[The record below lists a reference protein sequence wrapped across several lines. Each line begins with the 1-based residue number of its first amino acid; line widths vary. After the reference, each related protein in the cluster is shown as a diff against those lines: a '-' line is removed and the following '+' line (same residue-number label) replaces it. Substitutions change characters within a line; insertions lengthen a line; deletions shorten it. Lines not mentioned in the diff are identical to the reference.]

1 MKEMMH
7 FNTGNV
13 QIAFGGQ
20 YSLLTRYLKSF
31 MDRLRRSDAELVLFF
46 VAKKITDEVEIH
58 IPGAEGDYME
68 ALGVL
73 DKINNAGVSGID
85 RAVKECI
92 RIPVAFEYNAFRLS
106 KQFKEVKINYARHN
120 QEIAKYLNENK
131 ADVLAV
137 LSNDTDFAAFEG
149 DFQFWKVNDLSM
161 KEMTTMRVNRD
172 AVLKKLGLNHK
183 QIQLVSAL
191 SYGSLLTFAVM
202 RQFYLD
208 IRSPGVMGSRL
219 VHLANYVQRQPC
231 DDSQKDPRKAFDLKT
246 ICAEV
251 FGRNYTDYEMNAV
264 ENGFL
269 QYNLTFEQAADPV
282 MPVLKLM
289 RDKNPFMYQLFN
301 DKVLIIRDYKFID
314 FRFKELK
321 SYTELVFPLVRRM
334 QGILYANSD
343 NKVRPKSRLV
353 CMKHAHDE
361 PFKITDEIIAY
372 PNCES
377 PLLFNKSE
385 SYLNSP
391 PRFSEQ
397 IRSLTS
403 SSLFSRPKTAAWT
416 QLDGGS
422 SSGCSISTRSSRKL

>member
-1 MKEMMH
+1 MIH

-31 MDRLRRSDAELVLFF
+31 MDRLRKSDAELVLFF
-46 VAKKITDEVEIH
+46 VAKKITDEAEIH
-58 IPGAEGDYME
+58 IPAAEGDYME
-68 ALGVL
+68 ALDVL
-73 DKINNAGVSGID
+73 DKINKSGALGID

-92 RIPVAFEYNAFRLS
+92 RIPVAFGYNAFRLS
-106 KQFKEVKINYARHN
+106 KQFSEVKINYARHN

-131 ADVLAV
+131 DDVLAV

-161 KEMTTMRVNRD
+161 KEMTAMRVNRD
-172 AVLKKLGLNHK
+172 AVLKKLSLNHK

-191 SYGSLLTFAVM
+191 SYGSLLTFDVM
-202 RQFYLD
+202 KQFYLD
-208 IRSPGVMGSRL
+208 IRSPGVTKSRFMHL
-219 VHLANYVQRQPC
+219 VNYVQSQPC

-251 FGRNYTDYEMNAV
+251 FGKNNTEHELNAV

-269 QYNLTFEQAADPV
+269 QYNLAFKQTADPV
-282 MPVLKLM
+282 IPVLKLM
-289 RDKNPFMYQLFN
+289 REKNPFMYQLFN
-301 DKVLIIRDYKFID
+301 DKVFIIRDYKFID

-321 SYTELVFPLVRRM
+321 SYTELIFPLVRKM
-334 QGILYANSD
+334 QGILYANS
-343 NKVRPKSRLV
+343 NNNIRPKSRLV

-372 PNCES
+372 PNC
-377 PLLFNKSE
+377 KSA
-385 SYLNSP
+385 SIVPHLIAKSKSFVNSP
-391 PRFSEQ
+391 SRFSDQ
-397 IRSLTS
+397 IRFRTS
-403 SSLFSRPKTAAWT
+403 SSLFSRPRIAASI

-422 SSGCSISTRSSRKL
+422 